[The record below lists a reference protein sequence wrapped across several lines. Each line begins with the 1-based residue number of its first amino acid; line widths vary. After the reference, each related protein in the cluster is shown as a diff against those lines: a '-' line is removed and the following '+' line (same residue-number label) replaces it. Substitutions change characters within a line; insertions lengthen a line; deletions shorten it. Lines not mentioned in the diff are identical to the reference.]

1 MINSAFVKLVI
12 TYILILSSLA
22 ISAQSKYGKDEQAC
36 KENVS
41 VFREYCKQKNYED
54 ALNPWRWAYTNCP
67 ASYATI
73 YKNGTKIIKAQIKKY
88 PENKNEYIDT
98 LMMIFDQ

>member
-1 MINSAFVKLVI
+1 MINSAFVKFVTT
-12 TYILILSSLA
+12 TYILILSSFE

-54 ALNPWRWAYTNCP
+54 ALNPWRWAYRIVLLLMP
-67 ASYATI
+67 PS
-73 YKNGTKIIKAQIKKY
+73 TKMGQKLSKLKLKSIRKTK
-88 PENKNEYIDT
+88 
-98 LMMIFDQ
+98 MSM